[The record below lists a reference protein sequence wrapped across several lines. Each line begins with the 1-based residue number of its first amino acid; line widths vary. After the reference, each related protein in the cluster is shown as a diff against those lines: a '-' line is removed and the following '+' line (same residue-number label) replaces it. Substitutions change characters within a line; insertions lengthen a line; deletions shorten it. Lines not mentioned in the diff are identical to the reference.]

1 MRRIGY
7 LLLIVICGFLIV
19 ANPLTDQY
27 MSLALSESISVS
39 KEEEPLLI
47 EIKEQ
52 AKTFEVPAQDAVID
66 KVWKAIPGLNGLKVD
81 VNASYKKMKKDGFFD
96 KEKLVFTEVKP
107 KIHLED
113 LEPSPIYKGHP
124 EKPMVSLLINVAWGN
139 EYLPKMLETL
149 KKHNVKATFFL
160 EGRWTQNNP
169 DLAKM
174 IVAAGHEI
182 GNHSYTHP
190 DLKVS
195 SDQKTKEEIV
205 KTNEV
210 IEATTEQKV
219 KWFAPPSGSYRD
231 QTVNIAEGQGLLTV
245 MWTVDTIDWQKPSPE
260 TIINRVVN
268 KVENGSMVLMHPT
281 ESTANALDRM
291 IVGIKDKDLQIGTVT
306 SLLSEERIR
315 SHEKKKK

>member
-1 MRRIGY
+1 MRKIGY
-7 LLLIVICGFLIV
+7 TLVIVISGFLIV

-27 MSLALSESISVS
+27 MSLALNESISVS
-39 KEEEPLLI
+39 KVDDPLLI

-52 AKTFEVPAQDAVID
+52 AKTFEVPAEDAVID
-66 KVWKAIPGLNGLKVD
+66 RVWKAIPGLNGLKVD
-81 VNASYKKMKKDGFFD
+81 VNASYKKMKKDGSFD
-96 KEKLVFTEVKP
+96 KEKLVFSEVKP

-124 EKPMVSLLINVAWGN
+124 DKPMVSLLINVAWGN

-190 DLKVS
+190 DLKVA

-219 KWFAPPSGSYRD
+219 KWFAPPSGSYRN
-231 QTVNIAEGQGLLTV
+231 QTVNIANGQGLLTV

-306 SLLSEERIR
+306 SLLSEERIG
-315 SHEKKKK
+315 SHEKPKK

>member
-1 MRRIGY
+1 MKKVGYILLTVIG
-7 LLLIVICGFLIV
+7 GFLIV
-19 ANPLTDQY
+19 TNPLTDQY
-27 MSLALSESISVS
+27 MSLAVNKSMSVS
-39 KEEEPLLI
+39 KVQDPLFLEIEER
-47 EIKEQ
+47 
-52 AKTFEVPAQDAVID
+52 AKKYEVPAQDAVID
-66 KVWKAIPGLNGLKVD
+66 KVWKAIPGLNGLRVD
-81 VNASYKKMKKDGFFD
+81 VDASYKKMKKDGSFEED
-96 KEKLVFTEVKP
+96 KLVFTQIKP
-107 KIHLED
+107 KVHLED
-113 LEPSPIYKGHP
+113 LAPSPIYKGHP
-124 EKPMVSLLINVAWGN
+124 DKPMVSLLINVAWGN

-169 DLAKM
+169 ELAKM
-174 IVAAGHEI
+174 IAAAGHEI

-231 QTVNIAEGQGLLTV
+231 QTVTMADQEGLLTV

-260 TIINRVVN
+260 TIISRVVN

-281 ESTANALDRM
+281 DATARALDSM

-306 SLLSEERIR
+306 SLMSEERIG
-315 SHEKKKK
+315 SHAKIKK